1 MVGSALVSHLKKENH
16 DVVPLVRGKSR
27 TAGIV
32 WDPASGTIEKEKL
45 SGFDAVVH
53 LAGENISKG
62 RWNAA
67 KKARIRDSRVAS
79 TRLLSETLAKLEHKP
94 AVLVSASAIGFYGD
108 RGEELLN
115 EQSTGG
121 SSFLAEVCQA
131 WEQATKAASEAGIR
145 VVHLRTGIVLSK
157 SGGALAAMLTP
168 FKLGG
173 GGIVGSGKQ
182 YWSWISLDDEVR
194 AIEHAI
200 RTESL
205 RGPVNLVSPE
215 APTNRVFTKVLG
227 KVLHRPT
234 IFPMPAFAA
243 RLALGE
249 MANELLLASTRV
261 EPRRLKETG
270 FQFSYPDLEGA
281 LKHLLG

>member
-1 MVGSALVSHLKKENH
+1 MK
-16 DVVPLVRGKSR
+16 
-27 TAGIV
+27 
-32 WDPASGTIEKEKL
+32 
-45 SGFDAVVH
+45 
-53 LAGENISKG
+53 
-62 RWNAA
+62 
-67 KKARIRDSRVAS
+67 
-79 TRLLSETLAKLEHKP
+79 TLAKRAL
-94 AVLVSASAIGFYGD
+94 VLVSASAIGFYGD
-108 RGEELLN
+108 RGEALLT
-115 EQSTGG
+115 EQSTAG

-131 WEQATKAASEAGIR
+131 WEQATKAASDAGIR

-194 AIEHAI
+194 AIVHAI
-200 RTESL
+200 QTESL

-215 APTNRVFTKVLG
+215 APTNLVFTKTLG

-261 EPRRLKETG
+261 EPRRLQETG